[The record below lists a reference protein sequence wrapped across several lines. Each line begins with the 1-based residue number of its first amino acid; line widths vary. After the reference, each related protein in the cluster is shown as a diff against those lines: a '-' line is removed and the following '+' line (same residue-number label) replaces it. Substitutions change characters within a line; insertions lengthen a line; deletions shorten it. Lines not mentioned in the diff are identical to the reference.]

1 MRLGASALA
10 DGLEFQAY
18 AALIGICANPAPDD
32 GETPMPTYVCY
43 TAADRLTAEQR
54 SRIATAIT
62 TAHSEEALAPRYLVQ
77 VMFQEFGPSRN
88 YIGGAPVPSRQFWV
102 RGDIRSGRTDAQR
115 TRLQLRIARE
125 VGEIAGSSPSDMWV
139 YINELLPVNMVEFG
153 HVLPQPGHENE
164 WLGQLPKD
172 LREHLTKLE
181 NS

>member
-77 VMFQEFGPSRN
+77 VMFQEFGSSQN

-115 TRLQLRIARE
+115 TRLQLRIAQE
-125 VGEIAGSSPSDMWV
+125 VGEIAGSSPEGPAGAP
-139 YINELLPVNMVEFG
+139 YQARELIRGNRLAELTG
-153 HVLPQPGHENE
+153 TARYAG
-164 WLGQLPKD
+164 
-172 LREHLTKLE
+172 LRT
-181 NS
+181 S